1 VSPSGPGGGDARRA
15 LAEWVAYLRDI
26 GIRDLFLES
35 RGPSAEPEAAP
46 PVVASPVAAAPEPV
60 RQAPVPAAAPS
71 APPAAPPL
79 QGAELFTL
87 VAADSGGADSLERL
101 REIRDEIGDCKRC
114 KLHAGR
120 THIVFGV
127 GNPRARLMFV
137 GEGPGAEE
145 DARGEPFV
153 GRAGKKLDE
162 MIRSIGLEREEV
174 YIANV
179 VKCRPPEN
187 RTPEPDE
194 VGTCASFLFAQIEA
208 IRPRVLVALGAP
220 AAKTLLGTRTGITQL
235 RGNWGAF
242 RGIPVMPTFHPAYLL
257 RVYTPENRRKVWE
270 DLKAARAK
278 MDESP

>member
-1 VSPSGPGGGDARRA
+1 MSPSGAGDPRHA

-26 GIRDLFLES
+26 GVRDLS
-35 RGPSAEPEAAP
+35 
-46 PVVASPVAAAPEPV
+46 V
-60 RQAPVPAAAPS
+60 
-71 APPAAPPL
+71 APPAAPEPPAVPPAASAASSPSRTSETL
-79 QGAELFTL
+79 ASRSGELFTL
-87 VAADSGGADSLERL
+87 TGPSATEAGDPLERL
-101 REIRDEIGDCKRC
+101 REIREEIGDCKRC

-127 GNPRARLMFV
+127 GDPRAKLMFV
-137 GEGPGAEE
+137 GEGPGADE

-162 MIRSIGLEREEV
+162 MIRSIGLERQEV

-194 VGTCASFLFAQIEA
+194 VGTCTRFLFAQIEA
-208 IRPRVLVALGAP
+208 IRPRVIVALGAP
-220 AAKTLLGTRTGITQL
+220 AAKTLLGTRAGITQI
-235 RGNWGAF
+235 RGTWGSF

-257 RVYTPENRRKVWE
+257 RAYTPENRRTVWE

-278 MDESP
+278 MDEAP

>member
-1 VSPSGPGGGDARRA
+1 MSGSIEGGGEARRA

-26 GIRDLFLES
+26 GVKELS
-35 RGPSAEPEAAP
+35 AGP
-46 PVVASPVAAAPEPV
+46 VRSPSVHPEPPPRATRV
-60 RQAPVPAAAPS
+60 STKAKGFAPRPGVELFPLPAAGTAVPS
-71 APPAAPPL
+71 DPV
-79 QGAELFTL
+79 EK
-87 VAADSGGADSLERL
+87 L
-101 REIRDEIGDCKRC
+101 REVREEIGDCTRC

-137 GEGPGAEE
+137 GEGPGADE

-153 GRAGKKLDE
+153 GRAGRKLDD
-162 MIRSIGLEREEV
+162 MIRSIALEREEV

-179 VKCRPPEN
+179 VKCRPPDN

-194 VGTCASFLFAQIEA
+194 IATCVPFLFAQIEA
-208 IRPRVLVALGAP
+208 IRPKVVVALGSP
-220 AAKTLLGTRTGITQL
+220 ATKTLLGTRIGITQI
-235 RGNWGAF
+235 RGTWGTF

-257 RVYTPENRRKVWE
+257 RVYTDENRRKVWD

-278 MDESP
+278 MDASP